1 MAIARTGNMDQMSGN
16 PNTVDSSGRSI
27 YGSQGYAQ
35 QQFGKDDE
43 GRRESVGGPE
53 GFTDV
58 GYQVGDLQANPR
70 LAAYLQS
77 RGIMPQ
83 YDPQYGFVI
92 PNEANPGQVMTD
104 YVRSIGAGDTPRGG
118 VTGFLDRY
126 AVPLLMGAT
135 GAGMAG
141 GFGGAAA
148 EAGAAGAAGG
158 GGTGAAGGLVD
169 YGLTSTSGYG
179 AGGAAGMGAVD
190 YSLAGAGA
198 GAGAG
203 TGGAGLSGGGAML
216 GGAGAAG
223 AGAAGGA
230 AAGAAGAGAAGGLAS
245 WMMPAAILGSSLL
258 GVGAAKSA
266 ADTQAG
272 AQDRANAL
280 GYKMYEQGRQDLAPY
295 AGAGLTAQNK
305 LLTYLGLPGGAQG
318 ADFGRYAGDFSSTDF
333 LANRDPGYGFRMSE
347 GMKGLDRSAAARG
360 GLLSGATLKGAQRF
374 GQDLASTEY
383 QNAFNRY
390 QTNRA
395 NALGPLD
402 VLRASGQSAAAGQSG
417 IAGNYGVRGAEGQ
430 TALGNIGAAGT
441 MGQANAL
448 ASGLGQYLNYSSNAD
463 LSNAIRTSAYGRPVT
478 NALGVS

>member
-1 MAIARTGNMDQMSGN
+1 MAIARTDNLNN

-27 YGSQGYAQ
+27 YGSQGYAFQ
-35 QQFGKDDE
+35 RFQPNDE
-43 GRRESVGGPE
+43 GGQDSVGDE

-70 LAAYLQS
+70 LASYLQS

-92 PNEANPGQVMTD
+92 PNEVNPGQVMTD

-135 GAGMAG
+135 GYGMAG

-158 GGTGAAGGLVD
+158 GAVASPYVSSLAPMGTPLGIGAA
-169 YGLTSTSGYG
+169 
-179 AGGAAGMGAVD
+179 
-190 YSLAGAGA
+190 
-198 GAGAG
+198 
-203 TGGAGLSGGGAML
+203 
-216 GGAGAAG
+216 GAGAAG
-223 AGAAGGA
+223 AAGGAGAGGAGGA

-347 GMKGLDRSAAARG
+347 GMKGLERSAAARG

-402 VLRASGQSAAAGQSG
+402 VMRASGQSAAAGQAG
-417 IAGNYGVRGAEGQ
+417 IAGNYGARGAEGQ

-478 NALGVS
+478 NALGS

>member
-1 MAIARTGNMDQMSGN
+1 MAIARSENMDQMSNN

-27 YGSQGYAQ
+27 YGSQGYAFQ
-35 QQFGKDDE
+35 RFQPNDE
-43 GRRESVGGPE
+43 GGQDSVGDE

-70 LAAYLQS
+70 LAAYLQN

-92 PNEANPGQVMTD
+92 PNEVNPGQVMTD

-148 EAGAAGAAGG
+148 EAGAAGAAGSG
-158 GGTGAAGGLVD
+158 AVASPYVSSLAPMGTPLGVGAAGV
-169 YGLTSTSGYG
+169 
-179 AGGAAGMGAVD
+179 GAAGA
-190 YSLAGAGA
+190 
-198 GAGAG
+198 
-203 TGGAGLSGGGAML
+203 
-216 GGAGAAG
+216 AGAAG

-266 ADTQAG
+266 ADTQAE

-347 GMKGLDRSAAARG
+347 GMKGLERSAAARG

-402 VLRASGQSAAAGQSG
+402 VMRASGQSAAAGQAG

-478 NALGVS
+478 NALGS

>member
-1 MAIARTGNMDQMSGN
+1 
-16 PNTVDSSGRSI
+16 
-27 YGSQGYAQ
+27 
-35 QQFGKDDE
+35 
-43 GRRESVGGPE
+43 
-53 GFTDV
+53 
-58 GYQVGDLQANPR
+58 
-70 LAAYLQS
+70 
-77 RGIMPQ
+77 
-83 YDPQYGFVI
+83 
-92 PNEANPGQVMTD
+92 
-104 YVRSIGAGDTPRGG
+104 
-118 VTGFLDRY
+118 
-126 AVPLLMGAT
+126 
-135 GAGMAG
+135 
-141 GFGGAAA
+141 
-148 EAGAAGAAGG
+148 
-158 GGTGAAGGLVD
+158 
-169 YGLTSTSGYG
+169 
-179 AGGAAGMGAVD
+179 
-190 YSLAGAGA
+190 
-198 GAGAG
+198 
-203 TGGAGLSGGGAML
+203 
-216 GGAGAAG
+216 
-223 AGAAGGA
+223 
-230 AAGAAGAGAAGGLAS
+230 
-245 WMMPAAILGSSLL
+245 MMPAAILGSSLL

-402 VLRASGQSAAAGQSG
+402 VMRASGQSAAAGQAG

>member
-1 MAIARTGNMDQMSGN
+1 MAIARTDNSNN
-16 PNTVDSSGRSI
+16 PNTVDPSGRSI

-43 GRRESVGGPE
+43 GRRESIGYPE

-118 VTGFLDRY
+118 VGGFLDRY

-135 GAGMAG
+135 SAGMAG

-158 GGTGAAGGLVD
+158 GAVASPYVSSLAPMGTPLGVGAAGV
-169 YGLTSTSGYG
+169 
-179 AGGAAGMGAVD
+179 GAAGA
-190 YSLAGAGA
+190 AGAGA
-198 GAGAG
+198 
-203 TGGAGLSGGGAML
+203 
-216 GGAGAAG
+216 

-333 LANRDPGYGFRMSE
+333 LANRDLGYGFRMSE
-347 GMKGLDRSAAARG
+347 GMKGLERSAAARG

-383 QNAFNRY
+383 QNAFNRA
-390 QTNRA
+390 QINRA

-402 VLRASGQSAAAGQSG
+402 VLRASGQSAAAGQAG

>member
-1 MAIARTGNMDQMSGN
+1 MAIARTENMDQMSGN

-27 YGSQGYAQ
+27 YGSQGYAFQ
-35 QQFGKDDE
+35 RFQPNDD
-43 GRRESVGGPE
+43 GGQDSVGDE

-158 GGTGAAGGLVD
+158 GAVASPYVSSLAPMGTPLGV
-169 YGLTSTSGYG
+169 
-179 AGGAAGMGAVD
+179 GAV
-190 YSLAGAGA
+190 
-198 GAGAG
+198 
-203 TGGAGLSGGGAML
+203 
-216 GGAGAAG
+216 GAGAAG

-230 AAGAAGAGAAGGLAS
+230 AAGAGAGAAGAAGAGAAGAAGGLAS

-266 ADTQAG
+266 ADTQAE

-318 ADFGRYAGDFSSTDF
+318 ADFGRYAGDFSSADF

-347 GMKGLDRSAAARG
+347 GMKGLERNAAARG